1 MAHELSSLTL
11 AELLK
16 HSAAAWP
23 QRPALGMV
31 DGMLLTYEAL
41 LEKVQLLSAQLQEK
55 GILAGDRVAILS
67 ENKPQWGVA
76 YLAITTMGA
85 VVVPIL
91 PDFTTG
97 EVQHIIRHSGAKAVF
112 VSEKLYSK
120 IEDEFESS
128 LRTIFMIDDFS
139 PVPLQTDKDRLK
151 DFITQGSIG
160 LDRLKEAAMRLA
172 GRGHEV
178 VEEDLASII
187 YTSGT
192 TGNSKGVMLTH
203 KNIVSD
209 AIATKQIIQL
219 DETDRLVSILPLSH
233 AYECTLGF
241 VLVLYAGA
249 SVYYLDKPP
258 TARALLPA
266 LEMIKPTIMCS
277 VPLIIE
283 KISLLSKIN

>member
-1 MAHELSSLTL
+1 
-11 AELLK
+11 
-16 HSAAAWP
+16 
-23 QRPALGMV
+23 
-31 DGMLLTYEAL
+31 
-41 LEKVQLLSAQLQEK
+41 
-55 GILAGDRVAILS
+55 
-67 ENKPQWGVA
+67 
-76 YLAITTMGA
+76 
-85 VVVPIL
+85 
-91 PDFTTG
+91 
-97 EVQHIIRHSGAKAVF
+97 
-112 VSEKLYSK
+112 
-120 IEDEFESS
+120 
-128 LRTIFMIDDFS
+128 
-139 PVPLQTDKDRLK
+139 
-151 DFITQGSIG
+151 
-160 LDRLKEAAMRLA
+160 MRLA

-258 TARALLPA
+258 TARAAPGPGDDQADDHVLGA
-266 LEMIKPTIMCS
+266 AY
-277 VPLIIE
+277 
-283 KISLLSKIN
+283 N